1 MIEVRELGNK
11 QILEVLKRVNY
22 CHLAVCDE
30 GEPYVVPIH
39 YAYHD
44 GYIFI
49 YTTEGK
55 KSRILERNSR
65 VCLQVE
71 EVHDNENWVSVIVNG
86 EAERITDE
94 DEFAAALQIVAAIN
108 PMLTPAVS
116 VRWQDNWVRE
126 NIPAIYRIAIIE
138 SSGRRSVPPK
148 TRR

>member
-39 YAYHD
+39 YAYDD

-55 KSRILERNSR
+55 KSRILEQNSR

-86 EAERITDE
+86 KAERISDE
-94 DEFAAALQIVAAIN
+94 DEFAAALQIVAEIN
-108 PMLTPAVS
+108 PTLTPAVS
-116 VRWQDNWVRE
+116 VRWQDSWVRE

-138 SSGRRSVPPK
+138 TSGRRSVPPK
-148 TRR
+148 RRR